1 MSTERLEA
9 EKEIERLNAKSFDS
23 AGVDLTQIDWMLSL
37 TPRERL
43 QALYETAASL
53 SRLAGNASAH

>member
-1 MSTERLEA
+1 MPTERLEA
-9 EKEIERLNAKSFDS
+9 EKEIERLNASSFDS

-43 QALYETAASL
+43 RVLYEAATSL
-53 SRLAGNASAH
+53 SRLMGNADRD

>member
-1 MSTERLEA
+1 VSPERSAA
-9 EKEIERLNAKSFDS
+9 EKEIDRLNAKSFDS

-43 QALYETAASL
+43 RVLYETATSL
-53 SRLAGNASAH
+53 SRLMGNASSD

>member
-1 MSTERLEA
+1 MSTERVEA
-9 EKEIERLNAKSFDS
+9 DKDIQRFNANSFDS

-43 QALYETAASL
+43 RVLYEAATSL
-53 SRLAGNASAH
+53 SRLMGNASSD